1 MSSAATGSGF
11 FVTFTVQPAFGC
23 TSTEVNGVAAG
34 KVISSPIVE
43 AASDSDGTRNVMT
56 PEPPWTASTPDTL
69 IFDRDHY

>member
-11 FVTFTVQPAFGC
+11 FVTFAVQPAFGC

-56 PEPPWTASTPDTL
+56 PEPPWTASTPDP
-69 IFDRDHY
+69 